1 MRKLGVNCRT
11 AWLLHNNKIMQAM
24 SEREKSY
31 ILRGKVQND
40 RRDGLPQQQAPQGH
54 EIERVNAGGHGPQ
67 HRSGGD
73 FGSGFCHAGT
83 MQLESGASAAGKG
96 ASGAENRQRQLETVW
111 KDLRQV
117 LVNL

>member
-1 MRKLGVNCRT
+1 MPEIGDKHHHFCQD
-11 AWLLHNNKIMQAM
+11 AF
-24 SEREKSY
+24 
-31 ILRGKVQND
+31 ND

-67 HRSGGD
+67 HRSSGD

-96 ASGAENRQRQLETVW
+96 ASSAENRQQQLETVW

-117 LVNL
+117 LVKL

>member
-1 MRKLGVNCRT
+1 MSVAT
-11 AWLLHNNKIMQAM
+11 ACP
-24 SEREKSY
+24 SS
-31 ILRGKVQND
+31 
-40 RRDGLPQQQAPQGH
+40 RRRRGH

-96 ASGAENRQRQLETVW
+96 ASSAENRQQQLETVW